1 MNMWESHDLQPIQI
15 SFTVSNSVTSIPI
28 LSFLSERFELPKQDQ
43 AFLYNCHPPRVLESR
58 LVTLIKT
65 KPIGFW
71 VLEKTQ
77 ALRDRAME
85 EEAPGIMVLPTA
97 GISYGTSFFP
107 LLISS
112 SSLCSPIAS
121 SPHRS
126 DEGFTRSL
134 ALVTVQFLTWWWC
147 ATTMP
152 VIGSNRRWFA
162 EGERNTH
169 STTLTGSSGLWTCVS
184 HVTCFLPI

>member
-1 MNMWESHDLQPIQI
+1 MTYNLSKYPLQSQTLLPPSQ
-15 SFTVSNSVTSIPI
+15 SCRFSVKD
-28 LSFLSERFELPKQDQ
+28 LSFPNKTKPFST
-43 AFLYNCHPPRVLESR
+43 R

-71 VLEKTQ
+71 VLEKMQ

-134 ALVTVQFLTWWWC
+134 ALVTVQFLT
-147 ATTMP
+147 
-152 VIGSNRRWFA
+152 
-162 EGERNTH
+162 
-169 STTLTGSSGLWTCVS
+169 
-184 HVTCFLPI
+184 